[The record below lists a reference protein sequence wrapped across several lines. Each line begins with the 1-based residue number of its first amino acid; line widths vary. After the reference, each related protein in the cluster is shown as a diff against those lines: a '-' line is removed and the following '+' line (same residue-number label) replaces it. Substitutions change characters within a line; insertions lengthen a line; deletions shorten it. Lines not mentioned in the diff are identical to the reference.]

1 MPAYTLVCLGTWP
14 ARSRSRPYSGA
25 LGWSWRPVR
34 HPAELKDMVVSP
46 AGTTAEALRVLEERG
61 VPAAVVAAVDA
72 AYRKSV
78 QLGQG

>member
-1 MPAYTLVCLGTWP
+1 
-14 ARSRSRPYSGA
+14 
-25 LGWSWRPVR
+25 
-34 HPAELKDMVVSP
+34 MVVSP